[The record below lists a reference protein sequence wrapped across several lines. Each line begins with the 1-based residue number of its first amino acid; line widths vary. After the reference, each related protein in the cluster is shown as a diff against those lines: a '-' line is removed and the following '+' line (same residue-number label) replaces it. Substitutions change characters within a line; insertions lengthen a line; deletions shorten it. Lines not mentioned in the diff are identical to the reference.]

1 MENKDFEVT
10 VEKTPEG
17 VKFILRGRVN
27 AVHADE
33 LQGIMK
39 SALNDGQIN
48 IVLNMFWVD
57 FLSSAGIKVILKT
70 YQDVTDAGGK
80 LGIELPSENVRNV
93 LGMLALNEM
102 LIK

>member
-1 MENKDFEVT
+1 MEDRDFEVT
-10 VEKTPEG
+10 EEKASEG
-17 VKFILRGRVN
+17 VRFTIRGRIN
-27 AVHADE
+27 ATYADE
-33 LQGIMK
+33 LQGILK
-39 SALNDGQIN
+39 QALKEGQTN

-70 YQDVTDAGGK
+70 YQDATDAGGK